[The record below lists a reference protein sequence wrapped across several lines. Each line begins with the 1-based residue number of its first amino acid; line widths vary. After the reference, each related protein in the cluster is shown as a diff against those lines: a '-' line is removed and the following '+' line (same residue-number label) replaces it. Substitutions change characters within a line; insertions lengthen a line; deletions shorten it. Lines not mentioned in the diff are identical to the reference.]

1 MPLPRQWEAA
11 GRTDATAAPGDR
23 AWSWDALPYGCIHNS
38 LMPSPP
44 LLLAIEEV
52 MMSLLADDG
61 LVLCL
66 GAEKLISEYFR
77 PAPSSIKFR
86 SERSNSSTSTISD
99 QQQQQCCGFLLLCG
113 GDGVGRR
120 HARQNRDDELE
131 ASCGIKAARQTAASS
146 PSRRRQQ
153 YVRDM
158 NK

>member
-66 GAEKLISEYFR
+66 GAVSHR
-77 PAPSSIKFR
+77 RRRRRHGGRRGRCPTT
-86 SERSNSSTSTISD
+86 NTIWCLCRIRYARES
-99 QQQQQCCGFLLLCG
+99 CGFRFLSRNWNTVIGC
-113 GDGVGRR
+113 
-120 HARQNRDDELE
+120 
-131 ASCGIKAARQTAASS
+131 SCGFFISTLPMVYGSHFH
-146 PSRRRQQ
+146 
-153 YVRDM
+153 VRTDFFQD
-158 NK
+158 

>member
-66 GAEKLISEYFR
+66 GATSTQQHQVQIRTQQQQHEHHFR
-77 PAPSSIKFR
+77 PA
-86 SERSNSSTSTISD
+86 TTAMLWV
-99 QQQQQCCGFLLLCG
+99 LLLCG